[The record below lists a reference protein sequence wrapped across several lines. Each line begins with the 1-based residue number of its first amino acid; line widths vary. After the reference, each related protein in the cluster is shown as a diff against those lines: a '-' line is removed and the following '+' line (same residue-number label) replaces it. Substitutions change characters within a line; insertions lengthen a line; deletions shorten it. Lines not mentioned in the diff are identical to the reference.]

1 MDFLN
6 FNMSTI
12 NADMEMANLY
22 TIQELVKEEI
32 KRRKNLED
40 EDFRKKIV
48 SILENILWEKIQLL
62 K

>member
-1 MDFLN
+1 MD
-6 FNMSTI
+6 TI

-32 KRRKNLED
+32 KRRKNLKD

>member
-12 NADMEMANLY
+12 NADMEMTNLY

-40 EDFRKKIV
+40 KDFRKK
-48 SILENILWEKIQLL
+48 
-62 K
+62 